1 MIEGRENSKFEQKWQ
16 TKKIQMFYS
25 IRSVDKFQDNDAD
38 ELTTKFWASWN
49 NKVNWAA
56 HQGLMM
62 MVTYPGCARQDLS
75 ATSSSR

>member
-1 MIEGRENSKFEQKWQ
+1 
-16 TKKIQMFYS
+16 MFYS

-56 HQGLMM
+56 H
-62 MVTYPGCARQDLS
+62 
-75 ATSSSR
+75 